1 MQGLALH
8 TQIKHTANRS
18 SKSLVMTGNRVT
30 QFTVTAKYHEPY
42 LQVDDQ
48 LSSKQDYTENWRV
61 RVWLFFT
68 EAFRSRGSKGVDRG
82 GVDQVLQLIKAL
94 FLLLLISLF
103 IWPCSCF
110 LVLF

>member
-18 SKSLVMTGNRVT
+18 SKSLVMTENRVT

-68 EAFRSRGSKGVDRG
+68 EAFRSRGSRGEDKDGYRSRGSRGEDKDGYRSRGSRGVDRG
-82 GVDQVLQLIKAL
+82 GVDQV
-94 FLLLLISLF
+94 
-103 IWPCSCF
+103 
-110 LVLF
+110 